1 MEDNT
6 ALVQINVKIPT
17 LDKDKLDFLILQ
29 LNRSKALEKTNI
41 TKVIRE
47 SIHKTVKEVVL
58 PEQRS

>member
-1 MEDNT
+1 MEDT
-6 ALVQINVKIPT
+6 TTLVQINVKIPT

-47 SIHKTVKEVVL
+47 SIHDTVKEVKL
-58 PEQRS
+58 PEQSS

>member
-6 ALVQINVKIPT
+6 ALVKINVKIPK

-47 SIHKTVKEVVL
+47 SIHDTVKEVKL
-58 PEQRS
+58 PEQSS